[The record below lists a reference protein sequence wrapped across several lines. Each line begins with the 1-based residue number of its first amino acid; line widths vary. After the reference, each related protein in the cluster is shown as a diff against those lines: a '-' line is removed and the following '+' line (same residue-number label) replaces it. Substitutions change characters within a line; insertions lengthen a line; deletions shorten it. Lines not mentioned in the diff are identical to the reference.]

1 MFLVNALMVGRG
13 WVVAILLLLKNV
25 NNTLSAAGTK
35 DKHNY
40 LNIKVYLEGQKG
52 AA

>member
-1 MFLVNALMVGRG
+1 MVAGG

-25 NNTLSAAGTK
+25 NNTLSAAGTS
-35 DKHNY
+35 DNHND
-40 LNIKVYLEGQKG
+40 LNIKVYPEGQKG